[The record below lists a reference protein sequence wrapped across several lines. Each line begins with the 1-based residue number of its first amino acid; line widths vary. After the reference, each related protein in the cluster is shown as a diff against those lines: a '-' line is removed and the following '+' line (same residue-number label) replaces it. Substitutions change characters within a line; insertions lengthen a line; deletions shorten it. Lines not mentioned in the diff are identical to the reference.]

1 MRLDVDGLA
10 PLINRLEKFDK
21 DVSKELK
28 SEMRKG
34 AQIVQKAAQSTV
46 SGFPISGWGDWNA
59 GGRDLGYDPAAVKR
73 GFKVATNR
81 YRRRGVT
88 TAFGYD
94 VVQSNAGGSVF
105 EVIGDKSRVT
115 DERGAQFVDSVV
127 ASRSGRTPRTL
138 IPAYYAGITQARERI
153 ESALKSA
160 MRKVG
165 L

>member
-1 MRLDVDGLA
+1 MRLEVDGLG
-10 PLINRLEKFDK
+10 PLINRFEKFHK
-21 DVSKELK
+21 DIGPTLK
-28 SEMRKG
+28 KEMRGG
-34 AQIVQKAAQSTV
+34 AAIVQKAAQSTV
-46 SGFPISGWGDWNA
+46 SGFPISGWGNWNS
-59 GGRDLGYDPAAVKR
+59 GGRDLSYDPAAVRR

-127 ASRSGRTPRTL
+127 GSRGGKKPRTL